1 MWIKDSLTH
10 WRTAFGFKELLEES
24 SVHRALHLL
33 IYVYQFDDHMFWAA
47 CLLVYF
53 GFLRSA
59 EFTVPSLSAFDP
71 NRHLSVRDIAVDVPL
86 NPSCL
91 QICIKASKTDPFRKR
106 CTILIGPGSPLCAVQ
121 AIVSFLK
128 RRGNRPDPLFLFENS
143 LPLSCSLLRDRLRA
157 ILLSAALPGDSSSHS
172 GQIGAATSAA
182 RAGILD
188 HLIQVL
194 GHWKSDA
201 YKQNIRTP
209 PNLITRAAK
218 SMVD

>member
-33 IYVYQFDDHMFWAA
+33 IHVNQFDDHMFWAA

-91 QICIKASKTDPFRKR
+91 QICIKASKTDAFRKR
-106 CTILIGPGSPLCAVQ
+106 CIILIGPGSPLCAVQ

-157 ILLSAALPGDSSSHS
+157 ILLSAALLAILQVTVAKL
-172 GQIGAATSAA
+172 GQPLLLQGLVFWITSFEFWAIGKVMLTIKIFELLLTS
-182 RAGILD
+182 
-188 HLIQVL
+188 
-194 GHWKSDA
+194 
-201 YKQNIRTP
+201 
-209 PNLITRAAK
+209 
-218 SMVD
+218 

>member
-10 WRTAFGFKELLEES
+10 WRTAFGFKESLEES

-33 IYVYQFDDHMFWAA
+33 IHVNQFDDHMFWAA

-106 CTILIGPGSPLCAVQ
+106 CIILIGPGSPLCAVQ

-201 YKQNIRTP
+201 YNQNIRTP
-209 PNLITRAAK
+209 PNLTTRAAK